1 MTTDK
6 LIKPKGI
13 AEHGEKYRWAIC
25 VNRQRRTGVCDSLE
39 DAIAERAAMY
49 NALTEP
55 IIRQK
60 KEEIANTLSPTV
72 EDAIEA
78 MWRADWSKAK
88 SATTININCQ
98 FIKQYFGDKRRLD
111 TIATHD
117 IDAFAEHLRKLGNA
131 QPTINRKLSIIS
143 KLLSRAYQKGQIDKV
158 PYIER
163 QPESQ
168 GRVRYITPEEEEE
181 ILHILK
187 KWGEMRFYHVVIVLI
202 DTGIRCGELQKLT
215 VYDIQPE
222 QGVHGVIYL
231 NDTKN
236 GDNRSVPL
244 TARALE
250 SLQYLAKTSKD
261 HEKIICEY
269 QTWITKT
276 WNRIRKE
283 MKKLD
288 DPNFVPHILRHT
300 CCSRLVQKG
309 APLKK
314 VQMFMGHRTI
324 NTTMRYAHLGN
335 SDIYDLPKLLE

>member
-1 MTTDK
+1 MTP
-6 LIKPKGI
+6 LLLPKGI
-13 AEHGEKYRWAIC
+13 NQYGDKYRWNIC
-25 VNRQRRTGVCDSLE
+25 VNGQRKTGVCATLD
-39 DAIAERAAMY
+39 DAVRERSEIYSALMIPQIRLKQEEMAQKTAPTLD
-49 NALTEP
+49 NAL
-55 IIRQK
+55 
-60 KEEIANTLSPTV
+60 
-72 EDAIEA
+72 DA

-88 SATTININCQ
+88 SAVTIDINSR
-98 FIKQYFGDKRRLD
+98 FILSYFGADRRIN
-111 TIATHD
+111 TITTSD
-117 IDAFAEHLRKLGNA
+117 IDAFVVHLKALGNA

-143 KLLSRAYQKGQIDKV
+143 KVLTRAYQKGQIDKV

-163 QPESQ
+163 QPESP
-168 GRVRYITPEEEEE
+168 GRVRYILPEEEEQ
-181 ILHILK
+181 ILALLE
-187 KWGEMRFYHVVIVLI
+187 KWNEMRFYHVVRILI

-222 QGVHGVIYL
+222 QGTHGVIYL
-231 NDTKN
+231 DDTKN
-236 GDNRSVPL
+236 GDNRAVPL

-250 SLQYLAKTSKD
+250 SLQYLAKTSKH

-335 SDIYDLPKLLE
+335 SDIYDLPQLLE